1 MCIFFVFLWAWKCE
15 YKEKVAEILKNM
27 YKHTRKIRGNFF
39 AKHFGFLS
47 IFRGLFNKQAI
58 IIRVFQYFLLFFF
71 GVLRHVLHNLCE
83 IKWGRFLQVG
93 CQVRVSGIVC
103 LSDDYCIAGQ
113 NPIKFHKE
121 FTILND
127 TNVTIPAALRIQIR
141 ILYPNTHACK
151 RRRTWQKRVRQKQ
164 FNYNYNVKFWNW

>member
-1 MCIFFVFLWAWKCE
+1 
-15 YKEKVAEILKNM
+15 M

-58 IIRVFQYFLLFFF
+58 IIRVFQYFFLLFFFF

-93 CQVRVSGIVC
+93 VARCVCRGLSVC
-103 LSDDYCIAGQ
+103 LMIIILPGKTRSSF
-113 NPIKFHKE
+113 IK
-121 FTILND
+121 N
-127 TNVTIPAALRIQIR
+127 LR
-141 ILYPNTHACK
+141 
-151 RRRTWQKRVRQKQ
+151 
-164 FNYNYNVKFWNW
+164 F